1 MNKILR
7 VRKTVKYYVYYNLG
21 GFVLITVI
29 INTVMFSNPDMLLE
43 TMNPE
48 HFKVDVNTLIS
59 VTLIIQ
65 IIVILVML
73 LILWLFYKVTYGT
86 LLKKLNKNYK
96 ELDSLEHL
104 L

>member
-1 MNKILR
+1 
-7 VRKTVKYYVYYNLG
+7 
-21 GFVLITVI
+21 
-29 INTVMFSNPDMLLE
+29 MFSNPDMLVE
-43 TMNPE
+43 TMNPQ
-48 HFKVDVNTLIS
+48 HYKVDVNTLIS
-59 VTLIIQ
+59 ATLVIQ
-65 IIVILVML
+65 IVVILVML